1 MGPRVRFDTTRF
13 QRRRLIVLAVAA
25 LVILIAMVGLIVVL
39 IGGGQGERAVG
50 ETTPSAIIPTP
61 TPSPSPLPS
70 PTAPPTDTPTPA
82 PTATLEP
89 YQYVVQPG
97 DTLYYI
103 IQLFG
108 YRDLSV
114 VPEVIALNGMTDEN
128 DLQANQVLLIPR
140 QTPTP
145 GPTLTPTPLGMMGT
159 PGETTAI
166 AGATPDYHGCGLEN
180 RCISADGQ
188 FWMHEVKEGDT
199 PAALAYAYDTTVRD
213 IFQDNG
219 LAENAFIYPG
229 QILRIRIKVTL
240 TPTLTPT
247 GGPDSTATPTPT
259 LSPPALL
266 APANGAKIAGNQ
278 RVVLQWAAN
287 QPLASGAYYLVQVRN
302 TKTGE
307 IFRAVTRSNIYRLP
321 TGLRP
326 SAGQSVDFAWRVVI
340 VNGSTVDAVVIS
352 GQGSDWVFTWGP

>member
-145 GPTLTPTPLGMMGT
+145 GPTLTPTPLGMMGW
-159 PGETTAI
+159 G
-166 AGATPDYHGCGLEN
+166 H
-180 RCISADGQ
+180 
-188 FWMHEVKEGDT
+188 
-199 PAALAYAYDTTVRD
+199 
-213 IFQDNG
+213 
-219 LAENAFIYPG
+219 
-229 QILRIRIKVTL
+229 
-240 TPTLTPT
+240 
-247 GGPDSTATPTPT
+247 
-259 LSPPALL
+259 
-266 APANGAKIAGNQ
+266 
-278 RVVLQWAAN
+278 
-287 QPLASGAYYLVQVRN
+287 
-302 TKTGE
+302 
-307 IFRAVTRSNIYRLP
+307 RARRQL
-321 TGLRP
+321 
-326 SAGQSVDFAWRVVI
+326 
-340 VNGSTVDAVVIS
+340 
-352 GQGSDWVFTWGP
+352 

>member
-1 MGPRVRFDTTRF
+1 MDEMGPKVRFDTTGF
-13 QRRRLIVLAVAA
+13 ERRRLIILAGAM
-25 LVILIAMVGLIVVL
+25 LVILAATVGLIIVLVGGKQGRQVVS
-39 IGGGQGERAVG
+39 EA
-50 ETTPSAIIPTP
+50 TSSAIIPTP

-114 VPEVIALNGMTDEN
+114 VPEVIALNGMANEN
-128 DLQANQVLLIPR
+128 DLKANQVLLIPR

-145 GPTLTPTPLGMMGT
+145 GPTLTPTPLGAT
-159 PGETTAI
+159 AAAPETNT
-166 AGATPDYHGCGLEN
+166 DYHGCGLEN

-199 PAALAYAYDTTVRD
+199 PAGLAYAYDTTVRD

-259 LSPPALL
+259 LSPPTLL
-266 APANGAKIAGNQ
+266 APANGARIAGNQ
-278 RVVLQWAAN
+278 QVVLQWAAN

-307 IFRAVTRSNIYRLP
+307 IFRAITRSNIYRLP
-321 TGLRP
+321 VGLRP
-326 SAGQSVDFAWRVVI
+326 GAGQSVDFAWRVVI
-340 VNGSTVDAVVIS
+340 VNGNTVDAVVIS
-352 GQGSDWVFTWGP
+352 GQRSDWIFTWGP